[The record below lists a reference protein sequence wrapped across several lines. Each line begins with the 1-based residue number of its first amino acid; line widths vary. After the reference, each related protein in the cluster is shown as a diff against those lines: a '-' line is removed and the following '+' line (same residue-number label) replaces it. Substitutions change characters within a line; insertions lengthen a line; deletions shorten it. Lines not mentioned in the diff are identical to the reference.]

1 MDVGAFVE
9 TLNKVVTDMDW
20 TSSGSYVTVAVV
32 VGIALMLYTSLGS
45 FTPATKRRAA
55 ITVQTQQ
62 HCAARH
68 PFGVLTTSSHG
79 PPRTVNPAT
88 RLVIV

>member
-62 HCAARH
+62 HCVARH
-68 PFGVLTTSSHG
+68 PFCWNVDHVIARPRAPLTLQPVL
-79 PPRTVNPAT
+79 
-88 RLVIV
+88 